1 MKQETLK
8 TLADGAT
15 ISAISTGVSVRAGW
29 LDVVNT
35 YAPAIGAIATVFFGL
50 IGILFYYLTY
60 KKGTQADEN
69 KKDIT
74 DLQESL
80 VEHKAETKENFDALS
95 KGIDKILENQSSKR
109 RFTDEEKNK

>member
-8 TLADGAT
+8 ALADGAT
-15 ISAISTGVSVRAGW
+15 ISAISTGVSVRIGW
-29 LDVVNT
+29 LDVINE

-50 IGILFYYLTY
+50 IGLLFYYLTY

-69 KKDIT
+69 KRDIT

-80 VEHKAETKENFDALS
+80 VEHKTETKENFETLS
-95 KGIDKILENQSSKR
+95 KGIDKILENQASKKR
-109 RFTDEEKNK
+109 KTDIEVK